1 VGSDRRK
8 HYSIRT
14 EQAYVDW
21 IRRFVLHHNKSTP
34 GHGGGGSRGVPDPL
48 GGGEAGV
55 GLDAEPGQGC
65 GPIPLQGE
73 IPTNRVIELGTQ
85 VEI

>member
-1 VGSDRRK
+1 MGEGQPRLLDRVRDRIRRK

-21 IRRFVLHHNKSTP
+21 IRRFVLHHNKRHPATW
-34 GHGGGGSRGVPDPL
+34 GHGGRGVSDRL

-55 GLDAEPGQGC
+55 GLDAEPGQER
-65 GPIPLQGE
+65 GPVTL
-73 IPTNRVIELGTQ
+73 
-85 VEI
+85 